1 MEKATIERFFRKEA
15 PKYMLG
21 LVKDVRE
28 LNWIKESPLL
38 RSKSINYSIEV
49 NVDLSLYN

>member
-38 RSKSINYSIEV
+38 RTKSINYSIEV
-49 NVDLSLYN
+49 NVDLSL